1 MTTPITCRLVEFEK
15 MATAKPS
22 LTKIPRLDEGEDNE
36 DIKKGGQGERDK
48 QQQLALEKIL
58 SIQQEI
64 DKLNEQ
70 ASEEILH
77 VEQKYNKLRKPH
89 YQRRAEL
96 AREIPEF
103 WYITVSNTSSFYS
116 YTTRECECVYIQYL

>member
-1 MTTPITCRLVEFEK
+1 
-15 MATAKPS
+15 MAAAKPS
-22 LTKIPRLDEGEDNE
+22 HTKIPRLEDAEE
-36 DIKKGGQGERDK
+36 DDTKKGASHGERDK

-103 WYITVSNTSSFYS
+103 WYCTVSTQSVCVGCVV
-116 YTTRECECVYIQYL
+116 CEGCVCV

>member
-1 MTTPITCRLVEFEK
+1 
-15 MATAKPS
+15 MATAKPALKS
-22 LTKIPRLDEGEDNE
+22 PRLDEAEEEDA
-36 DIKKGGQGERDK
+36 KKGNGQGERDK
-48 QQQLALEKIL
+48 QQQQALEKIL

-89 YQRRAEL
+89 YQLRAEL

-103 WYITVSNTSSFYS
+103 WFATVS
-116 YTTRECECVYIQYL
+116 